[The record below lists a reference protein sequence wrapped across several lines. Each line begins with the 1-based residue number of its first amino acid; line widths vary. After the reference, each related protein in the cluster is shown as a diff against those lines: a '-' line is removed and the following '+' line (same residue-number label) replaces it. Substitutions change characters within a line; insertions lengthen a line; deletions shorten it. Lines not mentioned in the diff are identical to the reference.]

1 MAGHSKWSNIKHT
14 KHAEDAK
21 RAKIFAK
28 LSREVMIAA
37 REGGGDPDANPRL
50 RMVLLKCRQANMPAD
65 NIERA
70 IKRGIGEDGAS
81 NFEEL
86 IYEVFGEHGVA
97 VLVELTTDNRNR
109 TASEIRRLVGKN
121 GGSMASIGSVTHL
134 FQRRGQIVIPRS
146 AADED
151 KVMEI
156 VLDLGADDFQ
166 SNEET
171 YEVLTDPQRFEEV
184 YKGLEA
190 KGIECSVAHVTWL
203 PYVKMPLSDPE
214 AISRTNQLLEALE
227 EHDDVKEV
235 YTNAVFSE

>member
-1 MAGHSKWSNIKHT
+1 MAGHSKWANIKHT
-14 KHAEDAK
+14 KRAEDAK
-21 RAKIFAK
+21 RSKIFAK

-37 REGGGDPDANPRL
+37 RDGGGDPEANPRL

-65 NIERA
+65 NIDRA
-70 IKRGIGEDGAS
+70 IKRGIGEDGAD

-97 VLVELTTDNRNR
+97 ILVELTTDNRNR

-134 FQRRGQIVIPRS
+134 FQRRGHIVIPKT
-146 AADED
+146 AAGED
-151 KVMEI
+151 RVMEI
-156 VLDLGADDFQ
+156 LLELGAEDFQ

-171 YEVLTDPQRFEEV
+171 YEVLTDPQSFEAV
-184 YKGLEA
+184 YKGLESG
-190 KGIECSVAHVTWL
+190 GIQCDVAHVTWL
-203 PYVKMPLSDPE
+203 PYVKMPLNEAD
-214 AISRTNQLLEALE
+214 AISRTTQLLEALE

-235 YTNAVFSE
+235 YTNAVFPE